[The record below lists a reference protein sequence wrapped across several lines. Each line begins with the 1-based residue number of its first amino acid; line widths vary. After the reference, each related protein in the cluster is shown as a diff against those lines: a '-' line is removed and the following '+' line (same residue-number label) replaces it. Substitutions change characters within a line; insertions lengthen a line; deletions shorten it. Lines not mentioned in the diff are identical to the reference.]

1 MRLKEV
7 TRLMIH
13 KWNMDDVDW
22 MGYRLHK
29 DDIFTFHHLIVPNR
43 DGGLYVEWNGAILCG
58 KSAHPY
64 LHLIEQKD
72 FDRFAYITS
81 LLIDENAM
89 KRLDL
94 NTIKQ
99 IDGVLK
105 GFEREY
111 QGKTNKKGKLL
122 IKERY
127 TIRDYSKLK

>member
-1 MRLKEV
+1 MREV
-7 TRLMIH
+7 TRLMIQ
-13 KWNMDDVDW
+13 KWNMDDIDW
-22 MGYRLHK
+22 MGYRLCK
-29 DDIFTFHHLIVPNR
+29 DDIFTFHHLIIPNR

-72 FDRFAYITS
+72 FDRFVYITS